1 MHFIRAGAFYLL
13 ASSCQMVD
21 STFDWINR
29 YSVDNTI
36 GFPSAYPRNSN
47 LSLAFLEGRG
57 GGKEKKNAMEFIM
70 SI

>member
-1 MHFIRAGAFYLL
+1 
-13 ASSCQMVD
+13 MVD

-29 YSVDNTI
+29 YPVDNTI
-36 GFPSAYPRNSN
+36 GFPSAYPRNSD
-47 LSLAFLEGRG
+47 LSWAFLEGRG